1 MAGIVDGR
9 AAGDET
15 GTSASGGQGAAPD
28 DSGLTDPDAVNN
40 LADGDSAALSLAD
53 SVAPGAVGGDS
64 AATST
69 DAASNTGTSAAV
81 SLFDGTTLSGWIP
94 SVGTGIGNG
103 PGTWNVQDGAL
114 HSTGGARG
122 TLLSKED
129 YGNFRLIF
137 SVRQLVANIHY
148 ASVLIWGKRPPPPV
162 DAIGGIQFGVPNGNY
177 WDYRPGKNGAGTG
190 LFTQTSPGLSH
201 TAWARCEILADVAS
215 GTARMAC
222 CALVGTT
229 PCKAVQV
236 LQFHDPTA
244 GKTGPIALQVHSA
257 GTQDEY
263 KDITI
268 EADPI
273 VKDFITTK

>member
-15 GTSASGGQGAAPD
+15 GTSASGGRGAAPD
-28 DSGLTDPDAVNN
+28 DSGPTAVDATNN
-40 LADGDSAALSLAD
+40 LGDGNSAALPLAD
-53 SVAPGAVGGDS
+53 SVAPDAVGGDS
-64 AATST
+64 AAGSA
-69 DAASNTGTSAAV
+69 DAASDTGTSAAV

-122 TLLSKED
+122 ALISQAD

-148 ASVLIWGKRPPPPV
+148 ASVLIWGKRPPPPI

-201 TAWARCEILADVAS
+201 TAWTRCEILADVAL

-222 CALVGTT
+222 CALAGTT

-244 GKTGPIALQVHSA
+244 GTTGPIALQVHSA

-263 KDITI
+263 KDISI
-268 EADPI
+268 EPNPS